1 MNVRFMIFAKGNV
14 MSKAK
19 WRISSW
25 KKWIL
30 GIVKWGYFLTKP
42 KKAWVVF
49 TKGEFDDQEI
59 RPGDM
64 GYELKSPDFMYRFRT
79 PGADVSVMPGTFLSL
94 NGYKPI
100 RPLVRAVNHYDN
112 SKCGCRR
119 KQHLA
124 VCIAVLQASKDKLDG
139 NPVAQKEIENALDLI
154 NYYRPTISWKD
165 YFKGEEYFLHAIGTA
180 VLAIHGC

>member
-1 MNVRFMIFAKGNV
+1 MNVRLIIFAKGNV

-25 KKWIL
+25 KEGSLDIAKWASSLI
-30 GIVKWGYFLTKP
+30 KP
-42 KKAWVVF
+42 RKAWAVF
-49 TKGEFDDQEI
+49 TKDEFDDQEI
-59 RPGDM
+59 RRGDM
-64 GYELKSPDFMYRFRT
+64 GYELKSPDFMPRFRT
-79 PGADVSVMPGTFLSL
+79 PGTDVAVMPGTFLSL

-100 RPLVRAVNHYDN
+100 RPLVRAVHHYDN
-112 SKCGCRR
+112 SKCGRYR

-124 VCIAVLQASKDKLDG
+124 MCIAILQACKDKLHG
-139 NPVAQKEIENALDLI
+139 NPVARKEIEKALDLI